1 MQQVTTIGW
10 LFQTASLVPAA
21 IGFAAAAMGLFFFV
35 RPSRRGSLIAGF
47 LSLMPALLG
56 MFIVYSAAKEFVE
69 LGRADVIPKPSE
81 FAEAAGRGIG
91 TGLFSLLGTSIA
103 LYVSLLALLRSHK
116 RNSTNSG
123 QTQTQVSP
131 GLSGQA
137 YQARVTR
144 GLNAYE
150 PPGRADNQG
159 SGGGGVRLDEVVGGA
174 GVGFVPGSPTEA
186 MASARRTFG
195 RDGANEHAS
204 SADDDDPDIIDVEEV
219 R

>member
-1 MQQVTTIGW
+1 MGGFEP
-10 LFQTASLVPAA
+10 LSAA
-21 IGFAAAAMGLFFFV
+21 VANSAISRVVAGEAICQE
-35 RPSRRGSLIAGF
+35 SRRYLKSAPAHQNHEDGSGQDLQ
-47 LSLMPALLG
+47 
-56 MFIVYSAAKEFVE
+56 
-69 LGRADVIPKPSE
+69 VIPKPSE

-91 TGLFSLLGTSIA
+91 TGLFSLLGTSIV

-116 RNSTNSG
+116 RNSPSAG

-150 PPGRADNQG
+150 PPGRAENQG

-186 MASARRTFG
+186 MASARPTFSRG
-195 RDGANEHAS
+195 GANEHGS
-204 SADDDDPDIIDVEEV
+204 SADDNDPDIVDVEEV